1 MGDKAFSTQGFGRF
15 LRGFLL
21 CTVNDNFRAMLRQP
35 FRQQET
41 QTARRA
47 GNQNL
52 FIVQ

>member
-1 MGDKAFSTQGFGRF
+1 MGNKAFRTQGFRRF
-15 LRGFLL
+15 LRRFRLRA
-21 CTVNDNFRAMLRQP
+21 VDDNFRAMLRQP

-52 FIVQ
+52 FIIQ